1 MTTSNREFLETFS
14 KLKEDRTVLK
24 GVVKV
29 TQYSEIFGEDVLILE
44 QGDIKVYIPRPEIE
58 LKRVTKSLIGY
69 VWKEIE
75 FIVTDFNAE
84 EGYVVG
90 SSREVKLEQ
99 RERMVDEV
107 FGPNREAEVDAVIT
121 RVLTFGAYVKIG
133 ELSALLQ
140 NKDFSNDHT
149 IVADMHKEGDVIRV
163 KLLRLSRSKVLVEA
177 VEKVCGETNMAFEDL
192 EPGQLVQGVIRT
204 VKSWGCF
211 TNILPMLDAVSPI
224 PEYFEVE
231 EGMKVIFKIN
241 QVREDGRVRGKIVR
255 AISPDEIIED

>member
-1 MTTSNREFLETFS
+1 MSTSNREFIETFT
-14 KLKEDRTVLK
+14 KMKEDRTVLK

-99 RERMVDEV
+99 REKMVDEV
-107 FGPNREAEVDAVIT
+107 FGPNRDAEVDAVIT
-121 RVLTFGAYVKIG
+121 RVLGFGAYVKIG
-133 ELSALLQ
+133 ELSALIQ

-149 IVADMHKEGDVIRV
+149 IVADLHKEDR
-163 KLLRLSRSKVLVEA
+163 
-177 VEKVCGETNMAFEDL
+177 
-192 EPGQLVQGVIRT
+192 
-204 VKSWGCF
+204 KS
-211 TNILPMLDAVSPI
+211 V
-224 PEYFEVE
+224 V
-231 EGMKVIFKIN
+231 
-241 QVREDGRVRGKIVR
+241 
-255 AISPDEIIED
+255 